1 MNKQI
6 ASNEIESVIE
16 KLPTDKSPGPYS
28 FTGEFYQTEN
38 TLSLLKL
45 LQKIVEERMHPISF
59 YKARK

>member
-38 TLSLLKL
+38 TLSLLSLKFTGGV
-45 LQKIVEERMHPISF
+45 Q
-59 YKARK
+59 KAREVRGNVKQ